1 MTRQAAQSG
10 AAGPGAGGRS
20 VRGEAGG
27 ADAHAPTAH
36 AGDAPCAALRARP
49 RPSAAARTLPL
60 PWPAEPGAVAPPL
73 DPPPEADHGDSPGGW
88 SNTPLNRP
96 LRGAEARDSEHLG
109 ARARGRSG
117 VVY

>member
-1 MTRQAAQSG
+1 MTRGAAKSR

-20 VRGEAGG
+20 ARGEAGG
-27 ADAHAPTAH
+27 AAQPAPTAH
-36 AGDAPCAALRARP
+36 AGDAPCAALRAAP
-49 RPSAAARTLPL
+49 RPSAQARTLAL

-73 DPPPEADHGDSPGGW
+73 DPPPEAATVGGW

-96 LRGAEARDSEHLG
+96 SRGAEARDFEHLQ
-109 ARARGRSG
+109 ARARGRSR